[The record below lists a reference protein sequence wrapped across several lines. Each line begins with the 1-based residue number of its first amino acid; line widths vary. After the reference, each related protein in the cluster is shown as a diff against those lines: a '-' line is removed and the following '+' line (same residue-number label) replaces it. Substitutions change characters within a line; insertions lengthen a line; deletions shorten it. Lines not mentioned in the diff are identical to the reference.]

1 MAPRA
6 LLCPHCGATLPPEA
20 RTRLVVCV
28 YCKASVTCDEDFV
41 SAAAFKRALSALDA
55 PDTLE
60 TPALGPTLEKVWVA
74 GLPYRLIGRLARG
87 ESTDVH
93 LATRA
98 RRITERVIIKLLRAP
113 GDADL
118 LDREWAVIA
127 ALQKSEAQGASRFTQ
142 RIPEPVSRGIL
153 ARAGNETPA
162 LIYRY
167 KSGFHHSL
175 TQVSTAYPGGVEAHH
190 GVWIWRRL
198 LELLGWVHRSGF
210 AHGAVLPQH
219 VILHARDH
227 GADLV
232 GFSCAVRLAGDERLP
247 AVSAAQHAYYPPEL
261 IEGAR
266 PSAASDIAM
275 SARVVIGVLGGNP
288 ATGALPAA
296 IPDSVATI
304 LHAYAALDRSL
315 TRDAWTLRE
324 EVGRAAHRAFGPPRY
339 HPFTM
344 PE

>member
-1 MAPRA
+1 MAPRV

-41 SAAAFKRALSALDA
+41 SAAAFKRALAALDA
-55 PDTLE
+55 PEALE
-60 TPALGPTLEKVWVA
+60 APALGPALEKVWVA
-74 GLPYRLIGRLARG
+74 GLPYHLLGRLARG

-113 GDADL
+113 DDAEL
-118 LDREWAVIA
+118 LDREWAVIT
-127 ALQKSEAQGASRFTQ
+127 ALQKSEAQGAERFSQ
-142 RIPEPVSRGIL
+142 RIPEPVARGAL
-153 ARAGNETPA
+153 VRAGHETPA

-175 TQVSTAYPGGVEAHH
+175 AQVSAAYPSGIEAHH

-232 GFSCAVRLAGDERLP
+232 GFSCAVRLNSDERLP
-247 AVSAAQHAYYPPEL
+247 AVSAAQLAYYPPDL
-261 IEGAR
+261 REGTH
-266 PSAASDIAM
+266 PSAASDITM

-296 IPDSVATI
+296 VPEPIATI
-304 LHAYAALDRSL
+304 LRAYASLDRSL

-324 EVGRAAHRAFGPPRY
+324 EVGRAARSAFGPPRY